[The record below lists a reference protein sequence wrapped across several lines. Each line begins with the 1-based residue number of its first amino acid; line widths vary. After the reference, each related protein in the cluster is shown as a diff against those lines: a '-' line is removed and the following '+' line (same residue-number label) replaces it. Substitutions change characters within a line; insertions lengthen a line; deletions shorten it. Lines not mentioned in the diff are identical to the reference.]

1 MESQDYMRR
10 AIVLAKKGEGWC
22 HPNPLVGAVIVKD
35 GRIIGEGYH
44 ERYGDLHAERNAIR
58 NLKESAAGAAI
69 YVTLEPCC
77 HHGKQPPC
85 TEAII
90 SSGIRKVFIGSRDPN
105 PLVSGKGA
113 EFLRQHGVEVV
124 EDFLRDECDELNPV
138 FFHYITT
145 KRPYVTMKYAMTI
158 DGKIATKTGRSKW
171 ITGGD
176 ARERVHEMRH
186 AAMGIMAGIGTVLQD
201 DPLLNCRIQGGKSPV
216 RIICDS
222 RLRIPLDSQIV
233 RSAKEYRTIVSCG
246 IGEIPEGEITKDN
259 VYGISADCS
268 SDNKTNPV
276 IQGFKGYK
284 EKILSL
290 LDAKVEIINFPTN
303 RKAYSETEKIRQ
315 KVHEGVP
322 LQCGDYEKSRS
333 GLNGAFH
340 DGEGKGEQPGDLSLF
355 EKDVYPVLD
364 QSEDRSE
371 NSGISDKVDLKKL
384 MVFLGE
390 KGLDSILLEGG
401 GSLNESALKA
411 GIVNEIDVFVAPKIF
426 GGNAKSPVMGNGVTD
441 PEDAYKFSLVYME
454 RIGEDVLLRYRLEE
468 TRETSAV

>member
-1 MESQDYMRR
+1 MTYLNSMPESASSQEISIEDRRGVHLESQDHMRR
-10 AIVLAKKGEGWC
+10 AIILAKKGEGWC

-90 SSGIRKVFIGSRDPN
+90 SSGIKKVFIGSRDPN

-145 KRPYVTMKYAMTI
+145 KRPYVTMKYAMTM

-201 DPLLNCRIQGGKSPV
+201 DPMLNCRIEGGKSPV

-246 IGEIPEGEITKDN
+246 IREIPEGEITKDI
-259 VYGISADCS
+259 VSGISADCS
-268 SDNKTNPV
+268 SDNKTNAV
-276 IQGFKGYK
+276 THGYK

-290 LDAKVEIINFPTN
+290 LDAKVEIINFLIN

-315 KVHEGVP
+315 IVHEGVP
-322 LQCGDYEKSRS
+322 
-333 GLNGAFH
+333 
-340 DGEGKGEQPGDLSLF
+340 
-355 EKDVYPVLD
+355 V
-364 QSEDRSE
+364 QSENHSE

-384 MVFLGE
+384 MAFLGE

-426 GGNAKSPVMGNGVTD
+426 GGNAKSPVMGTGVTD
-441 PEDAYKFSLVYME
+441 PENAYQFSLKDME
-454 RIGEDVLLRYRLEE
+454 RIGEDMLLRYMLPE
-468 TRETSAV
+468 AAGNHDV